1 MSTTA
6 PPGKV
11 CNASPLAKDLA
22 RRVAAGTGPGMPK
35 HGHTHVRAF
44 NGMIAFNGGDRV
56 AGLSG
61 GDRVAGAQQN
71 TTTVRALTGR

>member
-1 MSTTA
+1 
-6 PPGKV
+6 
-11 CNASPLAKDLA
+11 
-22 RRVAAGTGPGMPK
+22 MPK